1 MVNKVILIGRVG
13 KDPDI
18 RHLDQGVSVASFS
31 LATSETYKNKNG
43 EKITNTEWHNIVMW
57 RQLAVIAE
65 NFIRKGSLIYIEG
78 RIRTRSYDDQEGK
91 KRYVTEIVGDNLQL
105 LDRKPSDDASGAGYN
120 ANANNTNTQG
130 GASHTDTI
138 VSPVFDNE
146 EGPDD
151 LPF

>member
-43 EKITNTEWHNIVMW
+43 EKVTNTEWHNVVLW
-57 RQLAVIAE
+57 RQLAILAE
-65 NFIRKGSLIYIEG
+65 NYIRKGSLVYIEG

-91 KRYVTEIVGDNLQL
+91 KRYVTEIVGDSLQL
-105 LDRKPSDDASGAGYN
+105 LDRKSSDEAPSGGGYN
-120 ANANNTNTQG
+120 ANNTSGQERPSQIDNAT
-130 GASHTDTI
+130 
-138 VSPVFDNE
+138 SPVFDSE
-146 EGPDD
+146 DGPDD

>member
-1 MVNKVILIGRVG
+1 MVNKVVLIGRVG

-43 EKITNTEWHNIVMW
+43 EKVVNTEWHNIVLW
-57 RQLAVIAE
+57 RQLAMIAE
-65 NFIRKGSLIYIEG
+65 NFIRKGSLVYIEG

-91 KRYVTEIVGDNLQL
+91 KRYVTEIVGDSLQL
-105 LDRKPSDDASGAGYN
+105 LDRKPSDESSAAGGYN
-120 ANANNTNTQG
+120 TNNAPAQDRPSQLDN
-130 GASHTDTI
+130 AA
-138 VSPVFDNE
+138 SPVFDSE
-146 EGPDD
+146 DGPDD